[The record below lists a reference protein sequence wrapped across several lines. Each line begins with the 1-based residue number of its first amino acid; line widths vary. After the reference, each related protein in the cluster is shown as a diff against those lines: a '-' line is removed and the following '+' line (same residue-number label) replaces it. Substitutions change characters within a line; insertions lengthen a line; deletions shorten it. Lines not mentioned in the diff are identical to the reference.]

1 MEHRT
6 IEEYKEDVFDLL
18 DDKTKLE
25 WMYQMSEQLCNIAE
39 YINFLSITTDG
50 IKEELLDKCKLGFV
64 KFNETIWGEELL
76 ELLGE
81 NDER

>member
-39 YINFLSITTDG
+39 YVKELYDDTDDM
-50 IKEELLDKCKLGFV
+50 ICYDIDKNRKKELLKM
-64 KFNETIWGEELL
+64 
-76 ELLGE
+76 LGE
-81 NDER
+81 TNER